1 MSVNRRFVL
10 KGAALSSIGL
20 TVDGF
25 IPALAANSGAPI
37 GTATTEPTMLAL
49 VNEGGAESI
58 FLYGAMAAGKAPLRV
73 QKVGRDL
80 GFMLDFERRLRHG
93 LPMRVIGLLDDASAT
108 LIVDMARSGGARV
121 QWLGQHTAEDGFTRH
136 QVLSTDMSE
145 GCAQQLSRQLHDCGA
160 GFKLIEERQNGPVA
174 PRQLTGLSRGASQS
188 VQWASSI
195 GYLLASIGT
204 RTTLAAPLAPT
215 ANTPITGSFVSFS
228 IDV

>member
-25 IPALAANSGAPI
+25 IPAPANSDAPI
-37 GTATTEPTMLAL
+37 DTATAEPMLAL
-49 VNEGGAESI
+49 VNEGAAESM
-58 FLYGAMAAGKAPLRV
+58 FLYGAMAAGKTPLRV

-93 LPMRVIGLLDDASAT
+93 RPMRVIGLLDDASAT
-108 LIVDMARSGGARV
+108 LIVDMARSGGARM
-121 QWLGQHTAEDGFTRH
+121 QWLGQHTAEAGFTRH
-136 QVLSTDMSE
+136 HVLSTDMTE
-145 GCAQQLSRQLHDCGA
+145 GCSQDLSRQLHACGA
-160 GFKLIEERQNGPVA
+160 GFRLNEERQNGPMA
-174 PRQLTGLSRGASQS
+174 PRQLTGRSRKAGQS
-188 VQWASSI
+188 AQWASSI

-204 RTTLAAPLAPT
+204 RTMLAAPLAPA

-228 IDV
+228 IEA

>member
-1 MSVNRRFVL
+1 
-10 KGAALSSIGL
+10 
-20 TVDGF
+20 
-25 IPALAANSGAPI
+25 
-37 GTATTEPTMLAL
+37 MLAL
-49 VNEGGAESI
+49 VNEGEAESM
-58 FLYGAMAAGKAPLRV
+58 FLYGAMAAGKATLRA

-80 GFMLDFERRLRHG
+80 AFILDFERRLRHG
-93 LPMRVIGLLDDASAT
+93 LPIRVIGLLDDASAT

-136 QVLSTDMSE
+136 HVLSTDMSE

-160 GFKLIEERQNGPVA
+160 GFKLIEERQNGPMA
-174 PRQLTGLSRGASQS
+174 PRQLTGLSREASQS

-204 RTTLAAPLAPT
+204 RTPLAVPLAPA